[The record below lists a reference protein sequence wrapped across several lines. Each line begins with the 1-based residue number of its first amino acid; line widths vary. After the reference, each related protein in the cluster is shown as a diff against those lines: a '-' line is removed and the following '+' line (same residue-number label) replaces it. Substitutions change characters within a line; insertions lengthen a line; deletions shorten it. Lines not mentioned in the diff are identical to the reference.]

1 MEYNKSLIN
10 AVSLTEEKI
19 KALLKEKSVV
29 TIAIDGRCGS
39 GKSTFAELLSKNF
52 ECNVFH
58 MDDFY
63 LPLEKRTKERL
74 DEAGGNIDRERF
86 LKEVLVPAKNGEE
99 VFYKVFDCKVQ
110 SLKALVTMK
119 PKSIVIT
126 EGSYSCH
133 NDFFALYDLHIFLT
147 VSPET
152 QKERIIKRNG
162 EEEYKAFEN
171 KWIPYEE
178 RYFKEQDIENKCE
191 LVFEMKSI

>member
-86 LKEVLVPAKNGEE
+86 SNEVLLPALNGE
-99 VFYKVFDCKVQ
+99 VVSYKAFDCKTQ
-110 SLKALVTMK
+110 SYK
-119 PKSIVIT
+119 PCVEIQPEKVVII

-133 NDFFALYDLHIFLT
+133 SDFFALYDLHIFLT
-147 VSPET
+147 ISPEM
-152 QKERIIKRNG
+152 QKERVVKRNG
-162 EEEYKAFEN
+162 EDGYKIFKS
-171 KWIPYEE
+171 KWIPAEE
-178 RYFKEQDIENKCE
+178 KYFNEQDIQNKCE

>member
-10 AVSLTEEKI
+10 SVILTEEKI

-39 GKSTFAELLSKNF
+39 GKSTFAELLSKKF
-52 ECNVFH
+52 DCNVFH

-74 DEAGGNIDRERF
+74 DEAGGNIDRQRF
-86 LKEVLVPAKNGEE
+86 LKEVIVPARNGEA
-99 VFYKVFDCKVQ
+99 VFYKAFDCKVQ
-110 SLKALVTMK
+110 SLKPTVTMK

-133 NDFFALYDLHIFLT
+133 NDFYDLYDLHIFLT
-147 VSPET
+147 VSPEI

-162 EEEYKAFEN
+162 EDGYKAFEN
-171 KWIPYEE
+171 KWIPFEE
-178 RYFKEQDIENKCE
+178 RYFKEQDVKSKCE
-191 LVFEMKSI
+191 LVFEMG

>member
-1 MEYNKSLIN
+1 MEHNN
-10 AVSLTEEKI
+10 AFKTAVEKTEDKI
-19 KALLKEKSVV
+19 KTVLKEKGNAL
-29 TIAIDGRCGS
+29 IAIDGRCGS
-39 GKSTFAELLSKNF
+39 GKSTFAELLSKKF
-52 ECNVFH
+52 DCNVFH

-74 DEAGGNIDRERF
+74 DEAGGNIDRQRF
-86 LKEVLVPAKNGEE
+86 LEEVIVPARNGEA
-99 VFYKVFDCKVQ
+99 VFYKAFDCKLQ
-110 SLKALVTMK
+110 SLKPTVTMK

-133 NDFFALYDLHIFLT
+133 NDFYALYDLHIFLT
-147 VSPET
+147 ISSET

-162 EEEYKAFEN
+162 EDGYKAFES

-191 LVFEMKSI
+191 IVFEMG